1 MPFIGRIVLGPIKKY
16 QIYGIF
22 PWGLVVHTLL
32 VLLASVQLLEVN
44 IVSHKYYRDEEM
56 SYFRKFLDNEFE
68 VNDINIDR
76 FKSYYT
82 LSEFTEHI
90 HDSIDY
96 YFGLQLSDSN
106 Q

>member
-1 MPFIGRIVLGPIKKY
+1 
-16 QIYGIF
+16 
-22 PWGLVVHTLL
+22 
-32 VLLASVQLLEVN
+32 
-44 IVSHKYYRDEEM
+44 M